1 MRRRLARSILL
12 CLCVGTTLTACQNA
26 PNVVDQVR
34 IAQNMLESKADN
46 TTLYCSGVENCE
58 FERIG
63 DIAVIDAKTH
73 RISQQAMGRGIVRLH
88 GSVFSRK
95 QQVYLSVPAK
105 QYEVVIRFYPISPD
119 RAETFHVIHAF
130 KPHVRYTFKMYRD
143 RTHRS
148 SGSLLKVSVPDPL
161 CVDLQ
166 QEQHTIR
173 RFCRPFDVST
183 GLGEFVEK
191 KI

>member
-1 MRRRLARSILL
+1 MKTRLACSILL
-12 CLCVGTTLTACQNA
+12 CLGVGTLLTACQNA
-26 PNVVDQVR
+26 PNMVDQVR
-34 IAQNMLESKADN
+34 IAQTTLENKADN
-46 TTLYCSGVENCE
+46 VTLYCSGVENCE

-63 DIAVIDAKTH
+63 DLAVIDAKSH
-73 RISQQAMGRGIVRLH
+73 RISQQAMERGIVRLQ

-95 QQVYLSVPAK
+95 QQVYLNVPAK

-130 KPHVRYTFKMYRD
+130 KPHQSYTFKMYRD
-143 RTHRS
+143 RAYR
-148 SGSLLKVSVPDPL
+148 SGSLLNVSVPEPL

-166 QEQHTIR
+166 QEQRTIR

-183 GLGEFVEK
+183 GLGEFIEK

>member
-1 MRRRLARSILL
+1 MKTRLARSILL
-12 CLCVGTTLTACQNA
+12 CLSVGTLLTACQNI

-34 IAQNMLESKADN
+34 IAQTTLENKADN
-46 TTLYCSGVENCE
+46 VTLYCSGVENCE

-63 DIAVIDAKTH
+63 DLAVIDAKSH
-73 RISQQAMGRGIVRLH
+73 RISQQAMERGIVRLQ

-95 QQVYLSVPAK
+95 QQVYLNVPAK

-130 KPHVRYTFKMYRD
+130 KPHQSYTFKMYRD
-143 RTHRS
+143 RAYR
-148 SGSLLKVSVPDPL
+148 SGSLLNVSVPEPL

-183 GLGEFVEK
+183 GLGEFIEK

>member
-1 MRRRLARSILL
+1 MKRRLAYSILL
-12 CLCVGTTLTACQNA
+12 CLGAATTLTACQNA

-34 IAQNMLESKADN
+34 IVQNTLESKADN

-63 DIAVIDAKTH
+63 DIAVIDAKSH
-73 RISQQAMGRGIVRLH
+73 RISQQAMERGIVRLH

-95 QQVYLSVPAK
+95 QQVYLSIPAK

-119 RAETFHVIHAF
+119 RAEIFHVIHEF
-130 KPHVRYTFKMYRD
+130 KPHQRYTFKMYRD
-143 RTHRS
+143 REKR
-148 SGSLLKVSVPDPL
+148 SGSLLNVSAPEPL

-173 RFCRPFDVST
+173 RFCRPYDVVT
-183 GLGEFVEK
+183 GVGEFVEK

>member
-1 MRRRLARSILL
+1 MKRRLAYSILL
-12 CLCVGTTLTACQNA
+12 CLGAATTLTACQNA

-34 IAQNMLESKADN
+34 IVQNTLESKADN

-63 DIAVIDAKTH
+63 DIAVIDAKSH
-73 RISQQAMGRGIVRLH
+73 RISQQAMERGIVRLH

-95 QQVYLSVPAK
+95 QQIYLSIPAK

-119 RAETFHVIHAF
+119 RAEIFHVIHEF
-130 KPHVRYTFKMYRD
+130 KPNQSYTFKMYRD
-143 RTHRS
+143 REKR
-148 SGSLLKVSVPDPL
+148 SGSLLNVSAPEPL

-173 RFCRPFDVST
+173 RFCRPYDVST

>member
-1 MRRRLARSILL
+1 MKRRLPRSILL
-12 CLCVGTTLTACQNA
+12 CLGVGMTLTACQNST
-26 PNVVDQVR
+26 NMVDQVR
-34 IAQNMLESKADN
+34 IAQNTVGNEAEN
-46 TTLYCSGVENCE
+46 ATLYCSGVENCE
-58 FERIG
+58 FERIN
-63 DIAVIDAKTH
+63 DIAVIDAKSH
-73 RISQQAMGRGIVRLH
+73 RISQQAMEQGIVRLH

-95 QQVYLSVPAK
+95 QQVYLNVPAK

-130 KPHVRYTFKMYRD
+130 KPHQSYTFKMYRD
-143 RTHRS
+143 REKRS
-148 SGSLLKVSVPDPL
+148 DSLLNVSAPEPL

-173 RFCRPFDVST
+173 RFCRPYDVVT

>member
-1 MRRRLARSILL
+1 MKRRLAYSILL
-12 CLCVGTTLTACQNA
+12 CLGAATTLTACQNA

-34 IAQNMLESKADN
+34 IVQNTLESKADN

-63 DIAVIDAKTH
+63 DIAVIDAKSH
-73 RISQQAMGRGIVRLH
+73 RISQQAMERGIVRLH

-95 QQVYLSVPAK
+95 QQVYLSIPAK
-105 QYEVVIRFYPISPD
+105 QYEVVIRFYPISLD
-119 RAETFHVIHAF
+119 RAEMFHVIHEF
-130 KPHVRYTFKMYRD
+130 KPNQSYTFKMYRD
-143 RTHRS
+143 RAYR
-148 SGSLLKVSVPDPL
+148 SGSLLNVSIPEPL

-173 RFCRPFDVST
+173 RFCRPYDVST

>member
-1 MRRRLARSILL
+1 MKRRLAYSILL
-12 CLCVGTTLTACQNA
+12 CLGLATTLTACQNA
-26 PNVVDQVR
+26 PTVVDQVR
-34 IAQNMLESKADN
+34 IAQNTLENKVNNA
-46 TTLYCSGVENCE
+46 TLYCSGTESCE
-58 FERIG
+58 FERIN
-63 DIAVIDAKTH
+63 DIVVMDAKSH
-73 RISQQAMGRGIVRLH
+73 RISRQAMEHGIIRLD

-95 QQVYLSVPAK
+95 QQVYLSIPAK

-119 RAETFHVIHAF
+119 RAEIFHVIHEF
-130 KPHVRYTFKMYRD
+130 KPNQSYTFKMYRD
-143 RTHRS
+143 REKR
-148 SGSLLKVSVPDPL
+148 SGSLLNVSAPEPL

-173 RFCRPFDVST
+173 RFCRPYDVST

>member
-1 MRRRLARSILL
+1 MKRRLARSILL
-12 CLCVGTTLTACQNA
+12 CLGAATTLTACQNA

-34 IAQNMLESKADN
+34 IAQNTLESKADN
-46 TTLYCSGVENCE
+46 TTLYCSGTENCE

-63 DIAVIDAKTH
+63 DIAVIDAKSH
-73 RISQQAMGRGIVRLH
+73 RISQQAMERGIVRLH

-95 QQVYLSVPAK
+95 QQVYLSIPAK
-105 QYEVVIRFYPISPD
+105 QYEVVIRFYPISLD
-119 RAETFHVIHAF
+119 RAEMFHVIHEF
-130 KPHVRYTFKMYRD
+130 KPNQSYTFKMYRD
-143 RTHRS
+143 RAYR
-148 SGSLLKVSVPDPL
+148 SGSLLNVSAPEPL

-173 RFCRPFDVST
+173 RFCRPYDVST

>member
-1 MRRRLARSILL
+1 MKRRLAYSILL
-12 CLCVGTTLTACQNA
+12 CLGAATTLTACQNA

-34 IAQNMLESKADN
+34 IAQNTLESKADN
-46 TTLYCSGVENCE
+46 ATLYCSGVENCE

-63 DIAVIDAKTH
+63 DIAVIDAKSH
-73 RISQQAMGRGIVRLH
+73 RISQQAMDRGIVRLH

-95 QQVYLSVPAK
+95 QQVYLSIPAK

-119 RAETFHVIHAF
+119 RAEIFHVIHEF
-130 KPHVRYTFKMYRD
+130 KPHQRYTFKMYRD
-143 RTHRS
+143 REKR
-148 SGSLLKVSVPDPL
+148 SGSLLNVSAPEPL

-173 RFCRPFDVST
+173 RFCRPYDVST

>member
-1 MRRRLARSILL
+1 M
-12 CLCVGTTLTACQNA
+12 N
-26 PNVVDQVR
+26 N
-34 IAQNMLESKADN
+34 E
-46 TTLYCSGVENCE
+46 TLYCSGVENCE
-58 FERIG
+58 FERIN
-63 DIAVIDAKTH
+63 DIVVMDAKSH
-73 RISQQAMGRGIVRLH
+73 RISRQAMEHGIIRLD

-95 QQVYLSVPAK
+95 QQVYLSIPAK

-119 RAETFHVIHAF
+119 RAEIFHVIHEF
-130 KPHVRYTFKMYRD
+130 KPNQSYTFKMYRD
-143 RTHRS
+143 RAYR
-148 SGSLLKVSVPDPL
+148 SGSLLNVSIPEPL

-173 RFCRPFDVST
+173 RFCRPYDVST

>member
-1 MRRRLARSILL
+1 MKTRLARSILL
-12 CLCVGTTLTACQNA
+12 CLGVGTLLTACQNA

-34 IAQNMLESKADN
+34 IAQTTLENKVDN
-46 TTLYCSGVENCE
+46 VTLYCSGVENCE
-58 FERIG
+58 FERVG
-63 DIAVIDAKTH
+63 DIAVIDAKSH
-73 RISQQAMGRGIVRLH
+73 RISQQAMERGIVRLQ

-95 QQVYLSVPAK
+95 QQVYLNVPAK

-130 KPHVRYTFKMYRD
+130 KPHQSYTFKMYRD
-143 RTHRS
+143 RAYR
-148 SGSLLKVSVPDPL
+148 SGSLLNVSVPEPL

-166 QEQHTIR
+166 QDQHTIR

-183 GLGEFVEK
+183 GLGEFIEK

>member
-1 MRRRLARSILL
+1 MKRRLAYSILL
-12 CLCVGTTLTACQNA
+12 CLGAATTLTACQNA

-34 IAQNMLESKADN
+34 IVQNTLESKADN

-63 DIAVIDAKTH
+63 DIAVIDAKSH
-73 RISQQAMGRGIVRLH
+73 RISQQAMERGIVRLH

-95 QQVYLSVPAK
+95 QQVYLSIPAK
-105 QYEVVIRFYPISPD
+105 QYEVVIRFYPISLD
-119 RAETFHVIHAF
+119 RAEMFHVIHEF
-130 KPHVRYTFKMYRD
+130 KPNQSYTFKMYRD
-143 RTHRS
+143 RAYR
-148 SGSLLKVSVPDPL
+148 SGSLLNVSAPEPL

-173 RFCRPFDVST
+173 RFCRPYDVST

>member
-1 MRRRLARSILL
+1 MKRRLAYSILL
-12 CLCVGTTLTACQNA
+12 CLGAATTLTACQNA

-34 IAQNMLESKADN
+34 IAQNTLESKADN

-63 DIAVIDAKTH
+63 DIAVIDAKSH
-73 RISQQAMGRGIVRLH
+73 RISQQAMERGIVRLH

-95 QQVYLSVPAK
+95 QQVYLSIPAK
-105 QYEVVIRFYPISPD
+105 QYEVVIRFYPISLD
-119 RAETFHVIHAF
+119 RAEMFHVIHEF
-130 KPHVRYTFKMYRD
+130 KPNQSYTFKMYRD
-143 RTHRS
+143 RAYR
-148 SGSLLKVSVPDPL
+148 SGSLLNVSIPEPL

-173 RFCRPFDVST
+173 RFCRPYDVST

>member
-1 MRRRLARSILL
+1 MKTRLACSILL
-12 CLCVGTTLTACQNA
+12 CLGVGTLLTACQNA

-34 IAQNMLESKADN
+34 IAQTTLENKADN
-46 TTLYCSGVENCE
+46 VTLYCSGVENCE

-63 DIAVIDAKTH
+63 DLAVIDAKSH
-73 RISQQAMGRGIVRLH
+73 RISPQAMERGIVRLQ

-95 QQVYLSVPAK
+95 QQVYLNVPAK

-130 KPHVRYTFKMYRD
+130 KPHQSYTFKMYRD
-143 RTHRS
+143 RAYR
-148 SGSLLKVSVPDPL
+148 SGSLLNVSVPEPL

-166 QEQHTIR
+166 QAQHTIR

-183 GLGEFVEK
+183 GLGEFIEK

>member
-1 MRRRLARSILL
+1 MKRRLARSILL
-12 CLCVGTTLTACQNA
+12 CLGAVTTLTACQNA
-26 PNVVDQVR
+26 LNVVDQVR
-34 IAQNMLESKADN
+34 IAQNTLESKADN

-63 DIAVIDAKTH
+63 DIDVIDAKTH
-73 RISQQAMGRGIVRLH
+73 RISQKAMERGIVRLH

-119 RAETFHVIHAF
+119 RSETFHVIHAF

-143 RTHRS
+143 RTRR
-148 SGSLLKVSVPDPL
+148 SGSLLNVSVPDPL

-191 KI
+191 KV

>member
-1 MRRRLARSILL
+1 MKRRLPRSILL
-12 CLCVGTTLTACQNA
+12 CLGVGMTLTACQNST
-26 PNVVDQVR
+26 NMVDQVR
-34 IAQNMLESKADN
+34 IAQNTLESKADN

-63 DIAVIDAKTH
+63 DIAVIDAKSH
-73 RISQQAMGRGIVRLH
+73 RISQQAMERGIVRLH

-95 QQVYLSVPAK
+95 QQVYLNVPAK

-130 KPHVRYTFKMYRD
+130 KPHQSYTFKMYRD
-143 RTHRS
+143 RAYR
-148 SGSLLKVSVPDPL
+148 SGSLLNVSIPEPL

-173 RFCRPFDVST
+173 RFCRPYDVST

>member
-1 MRRRLARSILL
+1 MKTRLACSILL
-12 CLCVGTTLTACQNA
+12 CLGVGTLLTACQNA

-34 IAQNMLESKADN
+34 IAQTTLENKADN
-46 TTLYCSGVENCE
+46 VTLYCSGVENCE

-63 DIAVIDAKTH
+63 DLAVIDAKSH
-73 RISQQAMGRGIVRLH
+73 RISQQAMERGIVRLQ

-95 QQVYLSVPAK
+95 QQVYLNVPAK

-130 KPHVRYTFKMYRD
+130 KPHQSYTFKMYRD
-143 RTHRS
+143 RAYR
-148 SGSLLKVSVPDPL
+148 SGSLLNVSVPEPL

-183 GLGEFVEK
+183 GLGEFIEK

>member
-1 MRRRLARSILL
+1 MKRRLPRSILL
-12 CLCVGTTLTACQNA
+12 CLGVGMTLTACQNST
-26 PNVVDQVR
+26 NMVDQVR
-34 IAQNMLESKADN
+34 IAQNTVGNKAEN
-46 TTLYCSGVENCE
+46 ATLYCSGVENCE
-58 FERIG
+58 FERIN
-63 DIAVIDAKTH
+63 DIAVIDAKSH
-73 RISQQAMGRGIVRLH
+73 RISQQAMERGIVRLH

-95 QQVYLSVPAK
+95 QQVYLSIPAK

-119 RAETFHVIHAF
+119 RAEMFHVIHEF
-130 KPHVRYTFKMYRD
+130 KPHQRYTFKMYRD
-143 RTHRS
+143 REKR
-148 SGSLLKVSVPDPL
+148 SGSLLNVSAPEPL

-173 RFCRPFDVST
+173 RFCRPYDVST

>member
-1 MRRRLARSILL
+1 MKRRLAYSILL
-12 CLCVGTTLTACQNA
+12 CLGLSTILTACQNA
-26 PNVVDQVR
+26 PTVVDQVR
-34 IAQNMLESKADN
+34 IAQTTLENKVNNA
-46 TTLYCSGVENCE
+46 TLYCSGTESCE
-58 FERIG
+58 FERIN
-63 DIAVIDAKTH
+63 DIVVMDAKSH
-73 RISQQAMGRGIVRLH
+73 RISRQAMEHGIIRLD

-95 QQVYLSVPAK
+95 QQIYLSIPAK

-119 RAETFHVIHAF
+119 RAEMFHVIHEF
-130 KPHVRYTFKMYRD
+130 KPNQSYTFKMYRD
-143 RTHRS
+143 REKR
-148 SGSLLKVSVPDPL
+148 SGSLLNVSAPEPL

-173 RFCRPFDVST
+173 RFCRPYDVST

>member
-1 MRRRLARSILL
+1 MKRRLAYSILL
-12 CLCVGTTLTACQNA
+12 CLGAATTLTACQNA

-34 IAQNMLESKADN
+34 IAQNTLESKADN

-63 DIAVIDAKTH
+63 DIAVIDAKSH
-73 RISQQAMGRGIVRLH
+73 RISQQAMERGIVRLH

-95 QQVYLSVPAK
+95 QQVYLSIPAK
-105 QYEVVIRFYPISPD
+105 QYEVVIRFYPISLD
-119 RAETFHVIHAF
+119 RAEMFHVIHEF
-130 KPHVRYTFKMYRD
+130 KPNQSYTFKMYRD
-143 RTHRS
+143 RAYR
-148 SGSLLKVSVPDPL
+148 SGSLLNVSAPEPL

-173 RFCRPFDVST
+173 RFCRPYDVST

>member
-1 MRRRLARSILL
+1 MKRRLAYSILL
-12 CLCVGTTLTACQNA
+12 CLGLATTLTACQNA

-34 IAQNMLESKADN
+34 IAQNTLESKADN

-63 DIAVIDAKTH
+63 DIAVIDAKSH
-73 RISQQAMGRGIVRLH
+73 RISQQAMERGIVRLH

-95 QQVYLSVPAK
+95 QQVYLSIPAK
-105 QYEVVIRFYPISPD
+105 QYEVVIRFYPISLD
-119 RAETFHVIHAF
+119 RAEIFHVIHEF
-130 KPHVRYTFKMYRD
+130 KPNQSYTFKMYRD
-143 RTHRS
+143 RAYR
-148 SGSLLKVSVPDPL
+148 SGSLLNVSAPEPL

-173 RFCRPFDVST
+173 RFCRPYDVST

>member
-1 MRRRLARSILL
+1 MKRRLAYSILL
-12 CLCVGTTLTACQNA
+12 CLGLATTLTACQNA
-26 PNVVDQVR
+26 PTVVDQVR
-34 IAQNMLESKADN
+34 ITQTRLENKVNNA
-46 TTLYCSGVENCE
+46 TLYCSGVENCE
-58 FERIG
+58 FERIN
-63 DIAVIDAKTH
+63 DIVVMDAKSH
-73 RISQQAMGRGIVRLH
+73 RISRQAMEHGIIRLD

-95 QQVYLSVPAK
+95 QQVYLSIPAK

-119 RAETFHVIHAF
+119 RAEIFHVIHEF
-130 KPHVRYTFKMYRD
+130 KPNQSYTFKMYRD
-143 RTHRS
+143 REKR
-148 SGSLLKVSVPDPL
+148 SGSLLNVSAPEPL

-173 RFCRPFDVST
+173 RFCRPYDVST

>member
-1 MRRRLARSILL
+1 MKRRLAYSILL
-12 CLCVGTTLTACQNA
+12 CLGLATTLTACQNA
-26 PNVVDQVR
+26 PTVVDQVR
-34 IAQNMLESKADN
+34 IAQNTLENKVNNA
-46 TTLYCSGVENCE
+46 TLYCSGTESCE
-58 FERIG
+58 FERIN
-63 DIAVIDAKTH
+63 DIVVMDAKSH
-73 RISQQAMGRGIVRLH
+73 RISRQAMEHGIIRLD

-95 QQVYLSVPAK
+95 QQIYLSIPAK

-119 RAETFHVIHAF
+119 RAEMFHVIHEF
-130 KPHVRYTFKMYRD
+130 KPNQSYTFKMYRD
-143 RTHRS
+143 REKR
-148 SGSLLKVSVPDPL
+148 SGSLLNVSAPEPL

-173 RFCRPFDVST
+173 RFCRPYDVST

>member
-1 MRRRLARSILL
+1 MKRKLARSSLL
-12 CLCVGTTLTACQNA
+12 CLFIGTTLTACQNA
-26 PNVVDQVR
+26 LNVVDQVR
-34 IAQNMLESKADN
+34 IAQNALEDKAEN
-46 TTLYCSGVENCE
+46 ATLYCSGTESCE
-58 FERIG
+58 FERIN
-63 DIAVIDAKTH
+63 DIVVMDAKSH
-73 RISQQAMGRGIVRLH
+73 RISRQAMEHGIIRLD

-95 QQVYLSVPAK
+95 QQIYLSIPAK

-119 RAETFHVIHAF
+119 RAEMFHVIHEF
-130 KPHVRYTFKMYRD
+130 KPNQSYTFKMYRD
-143 RTHRS
+143 REKR
-148 SGSLLKVSVPDPL
+148 SGSLLNVSAPEPL

-173 RFCRPFDVST
+173 RFCRPYDVST

>member
-1 MRRRLARSILL
+1 MKRRLAYSILL
-12 CLCVGTTLTACQNA
+12 CLGLATTLTACQNA
-26 PNVVDQVR
+26 PTVVDQVR
-34 IAQNMLESKADN
+34 IAQNTLENKVNNA
-46 TTLYCSGVENCE
+46 TLYCSGTESCE
-58 FERIG
+58 FERIN
-63 DIAVIDAKTH
+63 DIVVMDAKSH
-73 RISQQAMGRGIVRLH
+73 RISRQAMEHGIIRLD

-95 QQVYLSVPAK
+95 QQVYLSIPAK

-119 RAETFHVIHAF
+119 RAEIFHVIHEF
-130 KPHVRYTFKMYRD
+130 KPNQSYTFKMYRD
-143 RTHRS
+143 RAYR
-148 SGSLLKVSVPDPL
+148 SGSLLNVSIPEPL

-173 RFCRPFDVST
+173 RFCRPYDVST

>member
-1 MRRRLARSILL
+1 MKRRLARSILL
-12 CLCVGTTLTACQNA
+12 CLGAATTLTACQNA

-34 IAQNMLESKADN
+34 IVQNTLESKADN

-63 DIAVIDAKTH
+63 DIAVIDAKSH
-73 RISQQAMGRGIVRLH
+73 RISQQAMERGIVRLH

-95 QQVYLSVPAK
+95 QQVYLSIPAK
-105 QYEVVIRFYPISPD
+105 QYEVVIRFYPISLD
-119 RAETFHVIHAF
+119 RAEMFHVIHEF
-130 KPHVRYTFKMYRD
+130 KPNQSYTFKMYRD
-143 RTHRS
+143 RAYR
-148 SGSLLKVSVPDPL
+148 SGSLLNVSAPEPL

-173 RFCRPFDVST
+173 RFCRPYDVST

>member
-1 MRRRLARSILL
+1 MKRRLAYSILL
-12 CLCVGTTLTACQNA
+12 CLGLATTLTACQNA
-26 PNVVDQVR
+26 PTVVDQVR
-34 IAQNMLESKADN
+34 IAQTTLENKVNNA
-46 TTLYCSGVENCE
+46 TLYCSGVENCE

-63 DIAVIDAKTH
+63 DIAVIDAKSH
-73 RISQQAMGRGIVRLH
+73 RISQQAMERGIVRLH

-95 QQVYLSVPAK
+95 QQVYLSIPAK

-119 RAETFHVIHAF
+119 RAEMFHVIHDF
-130 KPHVRYTFKMYRD
+130 KPNQNYTFKMYRD
-143 RTHRS
+143 REKRS
-148 SGSLLKVSVPDPL
+148 DSLLNVSAPEPL

-173 RFCRPFDVST
+173 RFCRPYDVVT